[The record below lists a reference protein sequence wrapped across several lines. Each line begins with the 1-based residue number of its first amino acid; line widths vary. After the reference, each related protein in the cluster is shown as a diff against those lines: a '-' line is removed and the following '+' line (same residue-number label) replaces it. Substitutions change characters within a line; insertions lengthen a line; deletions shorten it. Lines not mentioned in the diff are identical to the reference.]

1 MQVEIGE
8 ILEGKV
14 TGITKFGA
22 FVELPEGKTGMVHI
36 SEVSNSY
43 VEDINQFLKEG
54 DVVKVKVI
62 SISEEG
68 KISLS
73 IKKTQP
79 KPEKPQGPAREGK
92 GGFNKERRGE
102 QGGSDR
108 GERKGGFRQDGGKPY
123 GGRKPR
129 YESKPYNPSNVT
141 SYEWNARKSDSSSM
155 SFEDMMSKFK
165 QSSEDRMSD
174 LKKSM
179 GDVKRGSANR
189 RANNK

>member
-22 FVELPEGKTGMVHI
+22 FVELAEGKTGMVHI

-43 VEDINQFLKEG
+43 VDDINQFLKEG

-62 SISEEG
+62 NISEEG

-79 KPEKPQGPAREGK
+79 KPERPS
-92 GGFNKERRGE
+92 
-102 QGGSDR
+102 GSVW
-108 GERKGGFRQDGGKPY
+108 K
-123 GGRKPR
+123 
-129 YESKPYNPSNVT
+129 N
-141 SYEWNARKSDSSSM
+141 WNSFGSSM
-155 SFEDMMSKFK
+155 LRRL
-165 QSSEDRMSD
+165 Q
-174 LKKSM
+174 
-179 GDVKRGSANR
+179 SANR
-189 RANNK
+189 ICPSVTGLTSGIRITASRSFVPLRR